1 MKYRGELFGTPPTT
15 SRTNLIQEAPKALA
29 SRSFGALFT
38 AHVQSS

>member
-1 MKYRGELFGTPPTT
+1 MKYRGKLIGTPPTT
-15 SRTNLIQEAPKALA
+15 ARTNLIQEAPKAPA